1 MVVCDWNDCL
11 NTFNTSD
18 AIKLLNA
25 EELSVSFWLPIL
37 VFMSLKTPPQ
47 MIAKKKGASFP
58 APVCC
63 FNIQTNQFAKGGL
76 KSWKNAL
83 GESAPPGAPF
93 TVGRQ
98 VEGISTH
105 VLFP

>member
-47 MIAKKKGASFP
+47 MIAKKR
-58 APVCC
+58 APV
-63 FNIQTNQFAKGGL
+63 
-76 KSWKNAL
+76 SRR
-83 GESAPPGAPF
+83 PF
-93 TVGRQ
+93 V
-98 VEGISTH
+98 VSISKPIN
-105 VLFP
+105 LPRAD